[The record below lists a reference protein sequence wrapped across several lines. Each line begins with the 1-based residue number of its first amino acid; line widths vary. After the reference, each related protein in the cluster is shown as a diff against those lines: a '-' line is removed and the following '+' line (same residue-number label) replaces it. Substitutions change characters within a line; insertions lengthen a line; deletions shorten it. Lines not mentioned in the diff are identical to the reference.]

1 MSVSA
6 AAKICGLVRPDDAA
20 IAAANGAR
28 YVGAIFAGGPRL
40 VTPAAAKAVFDRAG
54 TATRVVVVG
63 HEPVDDIVRSAMAAG
78 ADIVQLH
85 GDPSPR
91 MVLDLRERWPGG
103 IWAALRV
110 QPEAF
115 DFERAAAL
123 FAVADGVVLD
133 AHVPG
138 ALGGTGVTLDWRVLQ
153 APLAALRTADDVS
166 AMLVLA
172 GGLTPENVQI
182 GIRLLSPDVVD
193 VSSGVESAP
202 GIKDQTRVQRF
213 IAAAR
218 GDSAGDEQLSFAG
231 VQ

>member
-1 MSVSA
+1 MSA
-6 AAKICGLVRPDDAA
+6 AAKICGLVRPIDAA
-20 IAAANGAR
+20 VAASHGAR

-40 VTPAAAKAVFDRAG
+40 VTPDVARSVFDKAG

-63 HEPVDDIVRSAMAAG
+63 HEPVDDIVRAAMAAG
-78 ADIVQLH
+78 ADIIQLH

-110 QPEAF
+110 APQSF
-115 DFERAAAL
+115 DVERAAAL
-123 FAVADGVVLD
+123 FTVADGVVLD
-133 AHVPG
+133 AYAPG
-138 ALGGTGVTLDWRVLQ
+138 ALGGTGVSLDWRALQ
-153 APLAALRTADDVS
+153 MPLRVMREAEDASAL
-166 AMLVLA
+166 LILA
-172 GGLTPENVQI
+172 GGLTPENVRT
-182 GIRLLSPDVVD
+182 GIQLLQPDVVD

-202 GIKDQTRVQRF
+202 GIKDHARVQRF

-218 GDSAGDEQLSFAG
+218 GDSSGDEQLSLAG

>member
-1 MSVSA
+1 MTA
-6 AAKICGLVRPDDAA
+6 AAKICGLVRPADAA
-20 IAAANGAR
+20 AAAQAGAR
-28 YVGAIFAGGPRL
+28 YVGAILAGGPRL
-40 VTPAAAKAVFDRAG
+40 VTAVGARAVFDMAG

-63 HEPVDDIVRSAMAAG
+63 HEPVDDIVRAAMAAG

-110 QPEAF
+110 PPTAF
-115 DFERAAAL
+115 DAERAAAL

-133 AHVPG
+133 AYVPG
-138 ALGGTGVTLDWRVLQ
+138 ALGGTGVSIDWKALEV
-153 APLAALRTADDVS
+153 PLKHVRARDDVS
-166 AMLVLA
+166 ALLVLA
-172 GGLTPENVQI
+172 GGLTAENVKL

-202 GIKDQTRVQRF
+202 GIKDHARVQRF
-213 IAAAR
+213 VAAAR
-218 GDSAGDEQLSFAG
+218 GDSGDGEQLSLAG
-231 VQ
+231 VR

>member
-1 MSVSA
+1 MTPAV
-6 AAKICGLVRPDDAA
+6 KICGLVRPDDAA
-20 IAAANGAR
+20 VAVASGAR
-28 YVGAIFAGGPRL
+28 YVGAIFAGGPR
-40 VTPAAAKAVFDRAG
+40 VVSAAAARLVFEQAG

-85 GDPSPR
+85 GDPSAR

-110 QPEAF
+110 QPQAF
-115 DFERAAAL
+115 DAVRAAAL

-133 AHVPG
+133 AYVPG
-138 ALGGTGVTLDWRVLQ
+138 ALGGTGIALDWRALQ
-153 APLAALRTADDVS
+153 APLTALRAADDAT

-172 GGLTPENVQI
+172 GGLTPENVRL
-182 GIRLLSPDVVD
+182 GIQLLAPDVVD

-202 GIKDQTRVQRF
+202 GIKDQMRVRRF
-213 IAAAR
+213 ITAAR

>member
-1 MSVSA
+1 MSA
-6 AAKICGLVRPDDAA
+6 AAKICGLVRAGDAA
-20 IAAANGAR
+20 MASAAGAR
-28 YVGAIFAGGPRL
+28 YVGAILAGGPRL
-40 VTPAAAKAVFDRAG
+40 VTPAGARAVFDAAG

-63 HEPVDDIVRSAMAAG
+63 HEPVDDIVRHAMAAG

-91 MVLDLRERWPGG
+91 MVQDLRDRWPGG

-110 QPEAF
+110 PPQAF
-115 DFERAAAL
+115 DASRAAAL
-123 FAVADGVVLD
+123 FTVADGVVLD
-133 AHVPG
+133 AFVPG
-138 ALGGTGVTLDWRVLQ
+138 ALGGTGVAIDWRAL
-153 APLAALRTADDVS
+153 AEPLRAVRTADDAS
-166 AMLVLA
+166 ALLVLA
-172 GGLTPENVQI
+172 GGLTPENVGT

-202 GIKDQTRVQRF
+202 GIKDHARVQRF

-218 GDSAGDEQLSFAG
+218 GDGRDDEQLSLAG

>member
-1 MSVSA
+1 MSTVV
-6 AAKICGLVRPDDAA
+6 KICGLVQPSDAA
-20 IAAANGAR
+20 AAAAAGAR
-28 YVGAIFAGGPRL
+28 YVGAILAGGPRHL
-40 VTPAAAKAVFDRAG
+40 SPSAARDVFTQAG

-78 ADIVQLH
+78 ADVVQLH

-103 IWAALRV
+103 IWAVLRV
-110 QPEAF
+110 PPHAF
-115 DFERAAAL
+115 DAVRAAEL

-133 AHVPG
+133 TFVPG
-138 ALGGTGVTLDWRVLQ
+138 PLGGTGVPFDWRALA
-153 APLAALRTADDVS
+153 APLRQIRAAPESCAL
-166 AMLVLA
+166 LVLA
-172 GGLTPENVQI
+172 GGLTPENVQT
-182 GIRLLSPDVVD
+182 GIRVLAPDVVD

-202 GIKDQTRVQRF
+202 GIKDHTRLQRF

-218 GDSAGDEQLSFAG
+218 GDSRDDEQLSLAG